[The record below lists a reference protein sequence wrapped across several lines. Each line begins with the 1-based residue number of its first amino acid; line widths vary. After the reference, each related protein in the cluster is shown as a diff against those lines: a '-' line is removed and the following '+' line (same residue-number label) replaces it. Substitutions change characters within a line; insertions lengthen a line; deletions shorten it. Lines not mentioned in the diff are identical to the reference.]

1 MAFGVALTLELVLF
15 PVDFEQPRALWG
27 KVWNDQQREAY
38 VQNVAVHFGN
48 VKSKEVIAR
57 QRTRLFVPY
66 FPSYSNRPAVVIT
79 VSVWATVDQGLSDR
93 IANAIGAPKAQPLN
107 VKPAAQAV
115 RYRANLGFAFS
126 YPGRL

>member
-1 MAFGVALTLELVLF
+1 MTFGVALTLEAVFF

-57 QRTRLFVPY
+57 QRTRLFFPY
-66 FPSYSNRPAVVIT
+66 FPSYSNRPAVIT

-93 IANAIGAPKAQPLN
+93 IADAIGAPKAQSLN